1 MNDFKLKY
9 SSSTIS
15 PNNILAEQAI
25 LNILLTNPS
34 TSLIQDVLLK
44 LKIESF
50 YFEPHKLIYA
60 TISELAEKNQPINL
74 ANVINNLQDK
84 SLLKKIGGIERLFL
98 ILNRFENISDLEVYI
113 LSVNEKY
120 LRRLIIEIGKKA
132 IVWGYTT
139 SENLEVILEKLE
151 RSIFLLS
158 QEKNSQKIYTAAEV
172 IDDVFEEIKLKI
184 KNTNPTG
191 LLTGFKDLDSI
202 LQGFQ
207 KSDLI
212 IIAGRPSM
220 GKTAF
225 SLNLAK
231 NVVEASKTPLI
242 IFTLE
247 MSRQQIIYRFLSTA
261 SNINA
266 NRLKSGKMTANE
278 WKALGKAMKD
288 FSELPIFIDDNANLT
303 VSDIRSK
310 LKRIFQVKGKE
321 GLIIIDYLQL
331 MKLNFKLEN
340 RVQEISYITRNL
352 KILSK
357 EFEIP
362 IILLSQ
368 LSRAVESRTNKRPML
383 SDLRESGCLAQID
396 TNFQVKSRLENFEIN
411 FQVEEE
417 EFFSWNKKK
426 LINNNLQN
434 FEFKGSKP
442 TFLVSF
448 ANDISIC
455 LTSNHKIL
463 SKKGWISISQIQP
476 KTEIYFLDKKNLRIT
491 YSYKKVTSITYCG
504 VKDVYDKT
512 ISKFHNYLNDGFVL
526 HNSIEQDAD
535 IVIMLY
541 REDYYNEKN
550 PESQLTEFIVA
561 KHRNGPIG
569 TAKLAFKP
577 AVASFKNL

>member
-1 MNDFKLKY
+1 MNNFKLKY
-9 SSSTIS
+9 SNSTTL

-34 TSLIQDVLLK
+34 PSLIQEVLLN

-50 YFEPHKLIYA
+50 YFEPHKLLYE
-60 TISELAEKNQPINL
+60 TISELSEENLPINL
-74 ANVINNLQDK
+74 ANIINNLQDK
-84 SLLKKIGGIERLFL
+84 SLLKKIGGVERLFL
-98 ILNRFENISDLEVYI
+98 ILNRFENVSDLETYV
-113 LSVNEKY
+113 LSINEKY

-151 RSIFLLS
+151 RSIFSLS
-158 QEKNSQKIYTAAEV
+158 QEKNSQKLYTAAEV

-184 KNTNPTG
+184 KNSSPTG
-191 LLTGFKDLDSI
+191 LLSDFKDLDSI
-202 LQGFQ
+202 IQGFQ

-231 NVVEASKTPLI
+231 NIVEKYNSPLI

-247 MSRQQIIYRFLSTA
+247 MSRQQIIYRFLSTV

-266 NRLKSGKMTANE
+266 NRLKSGKMTATE
-278 WKALGKAMKD
+278 WKSLGNSMKH
-288 FSELPIFIDDNANLT
+288 FSELPIFIDDNPNLT

-310 LKRIFQVKGKE
+310 LKKIFPIKGKD

-383 SDLRESGCLAQID
+383 SDLRESGCLAQISSNFK
-396 TNFQVKSRLENFEIN
+396 TNSALKKK
-411 FQVEEE
+411 
-417 EFFSWNKKK
+417 EFFSWNKKH
-426 LINNNLQN
+426 LITNNSQK

-442 TFLVSF
+442 TFLLNF
-448 ANDISIC
+448 PNNITIC

-463 SKKGWISISQIQP
+463 SKKGWISISQLEQT
-476 KTEIYFLDKKNLRIT
+476 TEIYCLIKKNKKFLS
-491 YSYKKVTSITYCG
+491 SYKKVPSIIYCG
-504 VKDVYDKT
+504 IKDVYDKT

-541 REDYYNEKN
+541 REDYYNEKSS
-550 PESQLTEFIVA
+550 ESQLTEFIVA

-569 TAKLAFKP
+569 TAKLVFKP
-577 AVASFKNL
+577 SIASFKNL

>member
-1 MNDFKLKY
+1 MNNFKLKY
-9 SSSTIS
+9 SNSTTL

-34 TSLIQDVLLK
+34 PSLIQEVLLN

-50 YFEPHKLIYA
+50 YFEPHKLLYE
-60 TISELAEKNQPINL
+60 TISELSEENLPINL
-74 ANVINNLQDK
+74 ANIINNLQDK
-84 SLLKKIGGIERLFL
+84 SLLKKIGGVERLFL
-98 ILNRFENISDLEVYI
+98 ILNRFENVSDLETYV
-113 LSVNEKY
+113 LSINEKY

-151 RSIFLLS
+151 RSIFSLN
-158 QEKNSQKIYTAAEV
+158 QEKNSQKLYTAAEV

-184 KNTNPTG
+184 KNSSPTG
-191 LLTGFKDLDSI
+191 LLSDFKDLDSI
-202 LQGFQ
+202 IQGFQ

-231 NVVEASKTPLI
+231 NIVEKYNSPLI

-247 MSRQQIIYRFLSTA
+247 MSRQQIIYRFLSTV

-266 NRLKSGKMTANE
+266 NRLKSGKMTAIE
-278 WKALGKAMKD
+278 WKTLGNSMKH
-288 FSELPIFIDDNANLT
+288 FSELPIFIDDNPNLT
-303 VSDIRSK
+303 VNDIRSK
-310 LKRIFQVKGKE
+310 LKKIFPIKGKE

-383 SDLRESGCLAQID
+383 SDLRESGCLARILS
-396 TNFQVKSRLENFEIN
+396 NFKTKSRSGKTES
-411 FQVEEE
+411 
-417 EFFSWNKKK
+417 FSWNKTH
-426 LINNNLQN
+426 LIANNLQN

-442 TFLVSF
+442 TFLLSF
-448 ANDISIC
+448 PNNIIIC

-463 SKKGWISISQIQP
+463 SKKGWISISQFGP
-476 KTEIYFLDKKNLRIT
+476 KTEIYCLIKKNKKFL
-491 YSYKKVTSITYCG
+491 YSYKKVTSIIYCG
-504 VKDVYDKT
+504 IKNVYDKT

-541 REDYYNEKN
+541 REDYYNEKSS
-550 PESQLTEFIVA
+550 ESQLTEFIVA

-569 TAKLAFKP
+569 TAKLLFKP
-577 AVASFKNL
+577 SIASFKNL